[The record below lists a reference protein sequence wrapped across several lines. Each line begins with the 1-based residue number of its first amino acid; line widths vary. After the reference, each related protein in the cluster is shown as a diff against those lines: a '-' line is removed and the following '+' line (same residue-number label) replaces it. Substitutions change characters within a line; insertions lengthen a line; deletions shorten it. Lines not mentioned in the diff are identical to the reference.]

1 MSQTTTSQIVVR
13 SEDRRRH
20 LRQKLCSIT
29 YLEFGDDNGG
39 ILLNL
44 GGGGLSLQAVAK
56 LNAGQ
61 ELSLR
66 FGLFNDEVPITIAG
80 RVIWLSPTRKE
91 AGICFVDL
99 TESAAND
106 IDRWL
111 AAQDAGRL
119 AAELAASS
127 PPKPEPAP
135 NEIHLLPPHLSLVPP
150 VPRDI
155 LPDPQADSSGVIPS
169 EARIGS
175 SLLDHAS
182 NRAKTSPVFGSY
194 VPTMMPTRLVSHPK
208 EQPALPTSGAP
219 ETSSEAKQPTIRLFR
234 ASPPPFKELRQLDQ
248 PGNARNDT
256 VTVAPAPSVPSAQ
269 ISPSYAVSIA
279 KIETELPP
287 VPAYAQPE
295 NRRTIQ
301 IAAGVAA
308 CVGILLLLY
317 MTANLGKPQVSGVAS
332 SASADKSTTSSSSG
346 EAVNSGPST
355 GASGG
360 ANARTSAKPAGA
372 QNTTQPQTKIPA
384 TTAAATADPNLAPA
398 PQENAPQIVEQGSN
412 SSWLEALKQTFFGV
426 QDKPKLD
433 PAVARVSV
441 WTDQRTGFY
450 YCANSRYFV
459 KPERVSLV
467 TQGEALQSGFQPK
480 LGTYCY

>member
-1 MSQTTTSQIVVR
+1 VSQTTTSQIVVR

-66 FGLFNDEVPITIAG
+66 FGLFNDEDPITIAG

-99 TESAAND
+99 TESAAKD

-119 AAELAASS
+119 AAEFAAGSTAKS
-127 PPKPEPAP
+127 EPAP
-135 NEIHLLPPHLSLVPP
+135 NEIHLLPPHLSVVPP
-150 VPRDI
+150 ASKDI
-155 LPDPQADSSGVIPS
+155 LPDPQLASSGVIPN
-169 EARIGS
+169 EARLGS

-194 VPTMMPTRLVSHPK
+194 VPTMMPARLVSHPK
-208 EQPALPTSGAP
+208 DQLASTAPSAP
-219 ETSSEAKQPTIRLFR
+219 EEASDAKQPTIRLFR
-234 ASPPPFKELRQLDQ
+234 ATPPPFKELRQLDQ
-248 PGNARNDT
+248 PGNVRIDT
-256 VTVAPAPSVPSAQ
+256 VTVEPALSAPPAQ
-269 ISPSYAVSIA
+269 ISTPNAVSIA
-279 KIETELPP
+279 KIKTELPSVP
-287 VPAYAQPE
+287 VSAQTE

-301 IAAGVAA
+301 IAAGAAA

-317 MTANLGKPQVSGVAS
+317 MTANLGNPHVSNVTS
-332 SASADKSTTSSSSG
+332 SESVESSSTSSSPR

-355 GASGG
+355 GSSGG
-360 ANARTSAKPAGA
+360 ANVPTSAKPSGA
-372 QNTTQPQTKIPA
+372 QDTAPPQTKIPA
-384 TTAAATADPNLAPA
+384 TAAAAAAVPNSTPT
-398 PQENAPQIVEQGSN
+398 PPENAPQIVEQGSN
-412 SSWLEALKQTFFGV
+412 SSWLEAFKQTFFGV